1 MKKFLIIPV
10 ILILISVF
18 LLVPISHISP
28 VESPSGFQPDSSVV
42 ISGHVL
48 PNGDLALF
56 YYNSPS
62 GINIIHSDTIIPV
75 NNISLDLYSLKAENI
90 TISVAQFSGYYVHN
104 VTTKI
109 GNNTTITTPVKS
121 MINPVYSNETIR
133 TQYRQLESF
142 SINLPTTSTEKNVS
156 ISIDNETFFM
166 LHKTSPNIIPNYF
179 SGLGLLGIALGY
191 LFMGVVIF
199 FLGTITADLLL
210 KRMKYWPPF
219 GRLGWFLILFL
230 LFIAMGLI
238 ILADYYQI
246 AYIQWYY
253 WLIPFYIFSTLAMME
268 LWPQNWEKWFVFVT
282 GDGENTE
289 WDAEFP
295 MVSKAHG
302 GYEYLRRGRKEAFKR
317 IFHYIPVSFNISQPV
332 EGIPLT
338 KNDERISQFF
348 IAKDEP
354 FLEYEK
360 PQKEEEGRK
369 HRLRLPRR
377 KRIISY
383 KIPLTMHHT
392 KPIAEFLGEL
402 RAVAH
407 FATENEQLS
416 DENLQ
421 MKLQIEKL
429 GIKANRIMIDKIMEI
444 MTSKKVSPKFVQK
457 EEEENEKNEKK
468 EKEERKDE
476 NRE

>member
-1 MKKFLIIPV
+1 MRKLLIFPL
-10 ILILISVF
+10 ILILIGVF
-18 LLVPISHISP
+18 FLVPVSHISP
-28 VESPSGFQPDSSVV
+28 DESPSGFQPDSSVV

-62 GINIIHSDTIIPV
+62 GINIIHSDTVIPV
-75 NNISLDLYSLKAENI
+75 NNISLDLYSLKAQNLTI
-90 TISVAQFSGYYVHN
+90 TVVQFSGYYTHN
-104 VTTKI
+104 VTTRI
-109 GNNTTITTPVKS
+109 NNNTTITTPVKS
-121 MINPVYSNETIR
+121 MINPVYDNETIK

-142 SINLPTTSTEKNVS
+142 SINLPTTSSEKNVS

-199 FLGTITADLLL
+199 FMGTLTADLLL

-219 GRLGWFLILFL
+219 GRIGWFLILFI
-230 LFIAMGLI
+230 LFIAIGLI
-238 ILADYYQI
+238 ILGDYYQI
-246 AYIQWYY
+246 GYIQWYY
-253 WLIPFYIFSTLAMME
+253 WLIPFYIFSTLAMLE

-317 IFHYIPVSFNISQPV
+317 IFRHIPISFNISTPV

-360 PQKEEEGRK
+360 PQQEEDGRK

-402 RAVAH
+402 RAVVD
-407 FATENEQLS
+407 FATKNEDLTE
-416 DENLQ
+416 ENLQ
-421 MKLQIEKL
+421 LKIKIEKS
-429 GIKANRIMIDKIMEI
+429 GVQANRTLVDEI
-444 MTSKKVSPKFVQK
+444 VDFMYAKKFSPRYVQK
-457 EEEENEKNEKK
+457 DEDNNKKDDKNEGK
-468 EKEERKDE
+468 
-476 NRE
+476 